1 MKNESIRV
9 RLTEKERHDLDTLSE
24 KMCLSRSEL
33 VRQFLANGIHQN
45 ESVKL
50 MKWDNNTIMAVR
62 DCNMLISRVGS
73 NVNQIA
79 RACNNGN
86 TDSVS
91 LANEIQSMQAILED
105 IRKAVAVCQ

>member
-1 MKNESIRV
+1 
-9 RLTEKERHDLDTLSE
+9 
-24 KMCLSRSEL
+24 
-33 VRQFLANGIHQN
+33 
-45 ESVKL
+45 
-50 MKWDNNTIMAVR
+50 
-62 DCNMLISRVGS
+62 MLISRVGS

-86 TDSVS
+86 IDVT

>member
-9 RLTEKERHDLDTLSE
+9 RLSEKERHDLDTLSE

-50 MKWDNNTIMAVR
+50 MKWDNKKERDYLMMNWLLKETDRNTH
-62 DCNMLISRVGS
+62 
-73 NVNQIA
+73 
-79 RACNNGN
+79 
-86 TDSVS
+86 
-91 LANEIQSMQAILED
+91 
-105 IRKAVAVCQ
+105 

>member
-9 RLTEKERHDLDTLSE
+9 RLSEKERHDLDTLSE

-86 TDSVS
+86 IDVT